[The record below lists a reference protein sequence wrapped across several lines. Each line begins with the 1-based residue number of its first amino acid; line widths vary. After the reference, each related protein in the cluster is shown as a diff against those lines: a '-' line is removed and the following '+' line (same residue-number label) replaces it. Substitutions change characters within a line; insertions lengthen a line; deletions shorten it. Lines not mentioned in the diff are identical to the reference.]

1 MSRISLLLA
10 AAGLTI
16 GLGTA
21 PSAEAGPFTNPYVS
35 ASAPTIDAWANGVA
49 SFGPTTTGSPPASAS
64 NALGPANGVT
74 VSLGDLNAAQIAAAT
89 PPGQITLTF
98 STPVT
103 NGAGA
108 DLAVFENAFSSGG
121 FWFAEL
127 GYLEVSSDGVN
138 FARFPSVSLNT
149 EADLFTSFGRDFA
162 LIDRSNV
169 DNLVGI
175 HQTNQG
181 TLFDL
186 DDLLA
191 DALVQAGLVD
201 LGAIGFVRVVD
212 VPGNGAFLDSL
223 GNPILDAWPTAGSG
237 GVDLDAIAALHIV
250 PEPGTL
256 LLVGLGC
263 AGLALRRRS

>member
-1 MSRISLLLA
+1 MSKHLLKCALASLALGLA
-10 AAGLTI
+10 PA
-16 GLGTA
+16 
-21 PSAEAGPFTNPYVS
+21 AEAGPFTNPFIT
-35 ASAPTIDAWANGVA
+35 ATAPAIDAWADGVA
-49 SFGPTTTGSPPASAS
+49 SFGPTTTGSPPAAAT
-64 NALGPANGVT
+64 NALGAANGAT
-74 VSLGDLNAAQIAAAT
+74 VSLGDLDAAQIAALT

-98 STPVT
+98 STPIT

-108 DLAVFENAFSSGG
+108 DIAVFENAFSSGG

-149 EADLFTSFGRDFA
+149 EADLFTNFGRDFA
-162 LIDRSNV
+162 LIDRTNV
-169 DNLVGI
+169 NNLVGI

-223 GNPILDAWPTAGSG
+223 GNPILDAWPTVGSG

-250 PEPGTL
+250 PEPATL
-256 LLVGLGC
+256 LLVGLGV